1 MRLSSKS
8 SSITISTT
16 SPQPELASSILRRAA
31 LSISLAQALKASHTK
46 TSISYA
52 WQPIE
57 QRVEFFGLVSAIW
70 ANSDKDEFIQIANKN
85 NAKRDVFPVDMSF
98 NLGVRM
104 RTEYGLFSLTLAHIF
119 NLIPR

>member
-46 TSISYA
+46 TSLPDSPLA
-52 WQPIE
+52 TLGNP
-57 QRVEFFGLVSAIW
+57 S
-70 ANSDKDEFIQIANKN
+70 N
-85 NAKRDVFPVDMSF
+85 NASNSSDSSPLFGQIPIKTNLYKSPIKIMQNAMSSPSICLSISASECAP
-98 NLGVRM
+98 N
-104 RTEYGLFSLTLAHIF
+104 TAYLA
-119 NLIPR
+119 

>member
-1 MRLSSKS
+1 M
-8 SSITISTT
+8 
-16 SPQPELASSILRRAA
+16 
-31 LSISLAQALKASHTK
+31 
-46 TSISYA
+46 
-52 WQPIE
+52 
-57 QRVEFFGLVSAIW
+57 SA
-70 ANSDKDEFIQIANKN
+70 KDEFIQIANKN